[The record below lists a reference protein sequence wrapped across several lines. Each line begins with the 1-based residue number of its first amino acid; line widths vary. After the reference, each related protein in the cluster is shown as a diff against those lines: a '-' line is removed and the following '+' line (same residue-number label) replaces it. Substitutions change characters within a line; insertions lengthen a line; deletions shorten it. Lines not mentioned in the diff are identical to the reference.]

1 MLLNKETVE
10 VLGKL
15 YESFEKEDFS
25 LDEVC
30 DHLLLNSKSDIVGN
44 LKFVQDI
51 SRTGKLWLQFMDLVP
66 IIRMFISATWTR
78 SSELH
83 ISSLEQMLPYL
94 AGAGYDKYTFAIRKY
109 LEDIRNLCPCQGK
122 KYKEGSFI
130 TWRNDKLFSSS
141 TFTDQVIEQTLM
153 QYGKSQGG
161 LINITHSDTA

>member
-51 SRTGKLWLQFMDLVP
+51 SRTGKL
-66 IIRMFISATWTR
+66 
-78 SSELH
+78 
-83 ISSLEQMLPYL
+83 
-94 AGAGYDKYTFAIRKY
+94 
-109 LEDIRNLCPCQGK
+109 
-122 KYKEGSFI
+122 
-130 TWRNDKLFSSS
+130 
-141 TFTDQVIEQTLM
+141 
-153 QYGKSQGG
+153 
-161 LINITHSDTA
+161 